1 MEEEKKRWSVTYTK
15 HIKQKRKV
23 YQDGFL
29 DLHISTSKLMLY
41 DDSEKLLECRM
52 LRKDEVVSPA
62 QTLSFSAYHVDVGL
76 LHGSHFS
83 SDAGTNSNKARPI
96 DLSPS
101 QKIIREFKKT
111 ELRKY
116 GAPQTSPTTMKT
128 SVTEW
133 QVLYTTQLT
142 QKSKRYHD
150 GFLRVSVC
158 GSLGRQVVLFDEHR
172 KLLESSFLKR
182 DVVIRSGESIPLDAH
197 LVEIGECKGND
208 SSNDGKLGIRH
219 EQKHQSE
226 SDGAFGK
233 EWQVMYTTQ
242 VTQKAKKYHDGF
254 LQLTNS
260 GTLQRQIMLYDG
272 SKKLINSRFLKKDEV
287 IQSGESIAF
296 DAHLVEIGEPEGNY
310 QGLMD
315 SDVRVSNSNIAGK
328 TGLMHRVQNCL
339 KTNKSFLKGQP
350 QKSACAREYAD
361 PSYSISNIDETK
373 LSENVSANKP
383 LRDAIQI
390 LSILQKPIMQDSI
403 ATVSMDRNI
412 MNPVPKEPQSSDSTR
427 NIPECSQP
435 QRVPIANHGSSEKLD
450 KRESTECIN
459 IQKFPHLYPKAK
471 SSCSGSKSPKNS
483 EVGNTHETDSDNL
496 ESAVGCSSPIIHTCQ
511 ETVDITK
518 NSVEVKISR
527 EAGKCP
533 SFKLGFD

>member
-1 MEEEKKRWSVTYTK
+1 
-15 HIKQKRKV
+15 
-23 YQDGFL
+23 
-29 DLHISTSKLMLY
+29 
-41 DDSEKLLECRM
+41 
-52 LRKDEVVSPA
+52 
-62 QTLSFSAYHVDVGL
+62 
-76 LHGSHFS
+76 
-83 SDAGTNSNKARPI
+83 
-96 DLSPS
+96 
-101 QKIIREFKKT
+101 
-111 ELRKY
+111 
-116 GAPQTSPTTMKT
+116 
-128 SVTEW
+128 
-133 QVLYTTQLT
+133 
-142 QKSKRYHD
+142 
-150 GFLRVSVC
+150 
-158 GSLGRQVVLFDEHR
+158 
-172 KLLESSFLKR
+172 
-182 DVVIRSGESIPLDAH
+182 
-197 LVEIGECKGND
+197 
-208 SSNDGKLGIRH
+208 
-219 EQKHQSE
+219 
-226 SDGAFGK
+226 
-233 EWQVMYTTQ
+233 MYTTQ

-254 LQLTNS
+254 LQLPNS

-328 TGLMHRVQNCL
+328 TGPMHRVQNCL
-339 KTNKSFLKGQP
+339 KTNKSFLKGKP
-350 QKSACAREYAD
+350 QKNACSRGYAD

-403 ATVSMDRNI
+403 AMVSMDRNI

-435 QRVPIANHGSSEKLD
+435 PRVPIANHGSGEKLD
-450 KRESTECIN
+450 SRESTECIN
-459 IQKFPHLYPKAK
+459 IQKFPDLCPKAK
-471 SSCSGSKSPKNS
+471 SSCSGNKSSKNS
-483 EVGNTHETDSDNL
+483 EVGNSHETDSDNM
-496 ESAVGCSSPIIHTCQ
+496 ESVVGCSSPIIHGCQ

-527 EAGKCP
+527 EAGECP